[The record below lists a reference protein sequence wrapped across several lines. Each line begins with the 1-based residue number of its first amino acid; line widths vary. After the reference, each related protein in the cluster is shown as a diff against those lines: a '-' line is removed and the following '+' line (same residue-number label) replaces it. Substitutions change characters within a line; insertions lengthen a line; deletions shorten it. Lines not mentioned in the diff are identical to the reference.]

1 MAEKTKKAAKSRS
14 SKANPKKS
22 EKKGARLLKS
32 LPESFEHLKVVQ
44 RVADVIEEMHERAQD
59 VKAEARNELKKLIK
73 LYQGNYEGLEKKLHE
88 ATNEAKK
95 QAQLSMLH
103 LLQKWHDN
111 KEKLPKALTSEIE
124 KIVGQIGAKG
134 VRKIKTVSKKVATK
148 TEAKKEKKAPV
159 KTRTKAA
166 ATTAKKTAVTA
177 KKTAPKKRASSKAQ
191 TPAGMEPT
199 MKASTGLASTN

>member
-1 MAEKTKKAAKSRS
+1 MAENTKKAAKSRS
-14 SKANPKKS
+14 SKARTKKS
-22 EKKGARLLKS
+22 EKKGTRLLKS

-73 LYQGNYEGLEKKLHE
+73 LYQGNYQGLEKKLHD

-103 LLQKWHDN
+103 LLQKWHEN
-111 KEKLPKALTSEIE
+111 KEKLPKALTTEIE

-134 VRKIKTVSKKVATK
+134 ARKMKTVSKKVGLKTDTK
-148 TEAKKEKKAPV
+148 KKATGV
-159 KTRTKAA
+159 KTRSQT
-166 ATTAKKTAVTA
+166 ATGAKKTAATT
-177 KKTAPKKRASSKAQ
+177 KKAAPKKRAAAVK
-191 TPAGMEPT
+191 TPAAGMEPS
-199 MKASTGLASTN
+199 MKAATTSTSTN